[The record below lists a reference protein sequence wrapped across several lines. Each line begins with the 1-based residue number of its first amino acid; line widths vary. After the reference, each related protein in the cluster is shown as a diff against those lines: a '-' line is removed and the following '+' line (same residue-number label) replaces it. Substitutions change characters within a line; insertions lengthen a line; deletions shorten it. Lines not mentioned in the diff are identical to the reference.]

1 MHDQGRMR
9 ELLKKVKG
17 MDLDLAPC
25 QCDLEKAP
33 APPSGIH
40 SNIMH
45 ANGAT
50 HSPPLKSN
58 SDTIES
64 VVVGVMSVR
73 AWSLRACNPTTSAR
87 FLNGDLDLR
96 RTQKAK
102 FSFYFPAKQI

>member
-1 MHDQGRMR
+1 
-9 ELLKKVKG
+9 
-17 MDLDLAPC
+17 
-25 QCDLEKAP
+25 
-33 APPSGIH
+33 
-40 SNIMH
+40 MH

-73 AWSLRACNPTTSAR
+73 AWSLRACYPTTSAR

-102 FSFYFPAKQI
+102 FSFSRQMMRKAISPPFFTFESF